1 MLMYLEKYLCMF
13 AFTYMVSSETFFH
26 DLATYDYDKLIK
38 LKFVLLT

>member
-13 AFTYMVSSETFFH
+13 AFIYMVSSETFCPNV
-26 DLATYDYDKLIK
+26 ATYKYDKLIK